1 MSTCSTAACG
11 LGGFGGPAPG
21 DPSND
26 SVLSATP
33 AFGGIDI
40 TWSLPTTRPFAV
52 SYTKLFRGLTADF
65 ATAIQIAEPSGGFY
79 YDKLDSATRHYYWIQ
94 HVSVNGTLGAVIGP
108 ATAIARPVIAKVI
121 EDLTAQIDAGLLAQ
135 SLKGRIDAIALLQ
148 NDLLKE
154 VRDRENGDTT
164 WAQALADV
172 QNGVAQA
179 HTFIANERST
189 RISENS
195 ALVQQIQGVATTSGN
210 ALSAAMTTLRSEA
223 TADRQAMTTR
233 IDTVN
238 SQLGTQI
245 SSVQTQSTTSINSLT
260 GTVNALWT
268 AKVDVNGLIGGFGL
282 SNNGQQV
289 EAGFDV
295 DRFWIGRT
303 TNKRKPFIIDN
314 GVVYIDEAAIN
325 KLTFSKLRDESG
337 SFLVAGGK
345 IKANYLEVTGIF
357 QSDNYAAGSAGFM
370 LRRSDGFAEF
380 GNIRARGDI
389 QATSLTA
396 NTVTV
401 DNLVAGSTGRETF
414 YKNENSLSVVPST
427 WHALAQLTI
436 TPRSGRPVHGVVS
449 FAARQTGGRN
459 GAEHRIRVC
468 RYVNYVS
475 LPEYVW
481 GGSAGAPLTTGYD
494 GTSMSLSFVDTAPVG
509 ETPCTYS
516 VELQLIYADDRA
528 TVASR
533 FMALRELNKAHTEI
547 VEVPYT
553 PPSGGGGG
561 GGGWGGGGEIPP

>member
-1 MSTCSTAACG
+1 MSACTAAACG

-33 AFGGIDI
+33 AFGGIDV

-52 SYTKLFRGLTADF
+52 SYTKLFRGLTTDF
-65 ATAIQIAEPSGGFY
+65 AAAIQIAEPSGGFY
-79 YDKLDSATRHYYWIQ
+79 YDKLDSATRYYYWIQ
-94 HVSVNGTLGAVIGP
+94 HVSVNGTAGAVIGP

-238 SQLGTQI
+238 SQLGNQI

-282 SNNGQQV
+282 GNNGQQV

-303 TNKRKPFIIDN
+303 GANKRKPFIIDS

-337 SFLVAGGK
+337 SFIVENGK
-345 IKANYLEVTGIF
+345 IKADYLRVTHLEG
-357 QSDNYAAGSAGFM
+357 ATGSFSGV
-370 LRRSDGFAEF
+370 LNG
-380 GNIRARGDI
+380 
-389 QATSLTA
+389 AT
-396 NTVTV
+396 
-401 DNLVAGSTGRETF
+401 GTF
-414 YKNENSLSVVPST
+414 SG
-427 WHALAQLTI
+427 ALAANALNAVRTLNI
-436 TPRSGRPVHGVVS
+436 
-449 FAARQTGGRN
+449 ADEA
-459 GAEHRIRVC
+459 
-468 RYVNYVS
+468 VS
-475 LPEYVW
+475 LF
-481 GGSAGAPLTTGYD
+481 A
-494 GTSMSLSFVDTAPVG
+494 
-509 ETPCTYS
+509 S
-516 VELQLIYADDRA
+516 VELQGTGASGSMTHSFYMAHPGTYTVLVLMAAFGSAPSNA
-528 TVASR
+528 TLNMRLTAHDGYNYREFNGAQAAGVLVPRMASMT
-533 FMALRELNKAHTEI
+533 MAVGAA
-547 VEVPYT
+547 
-553 PPSGGGGG
+553 
-561 GGGWGGGGEIPP
+561 GWYSVTVTWDSTNIGYPGPGLSATGSVFRRYK